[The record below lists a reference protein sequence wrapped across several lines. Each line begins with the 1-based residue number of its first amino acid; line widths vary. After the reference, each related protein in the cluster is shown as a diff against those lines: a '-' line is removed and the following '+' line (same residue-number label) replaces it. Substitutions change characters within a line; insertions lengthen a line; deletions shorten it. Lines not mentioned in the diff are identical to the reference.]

1 MARYDHAS
9 AAKIQEYLA
18 GIDYPATKRQL
29 EEYAEQQSAPLD
41 VRTVLEALPDE
52 KYDGPA
58 SVSRAVGAVE

>member
-9 AAKIQEYLA
+9 AAKIQEYLS
-18 GIDYPATKRQL
+18 GIDYPASKKQL
-29 EEYAEQQSAPLD
+29 EDYAEQQGAPFD

-52 KYDGPA
+52 EYDGPA